1 MINEVRFGWIGEKRR
16 SALQALIATQL
27 DDWAGEWWIGHVAD
41 EVSVRTADDVPGHD
55 KKKIPQ
61 VSSCDT
67 GALALYLG
75 NKDFDGVGRYL
86 AATSTDADIELAR
99 RVGEEALNDL
109 AARIHRRAGVA
120 KAPALAKAT
129 ATLGLEHARLG
140 AVALTMSVGR
150 LQLELVLD
158 RRLVDRLMPPAAAK
172 SVSLTSR
179 QVALETAPLQVIALM
194 DFGSVDLAH
203 LSDLSVGEILIG
215 DRKLEEA
222 LQIHLEGRG
231 AIATGYLRRLGEQR
245 AVMFDGVNTQEKH
258 QP

>member
-1 MINEVRFGWIGEKRR
+1 MMNEVRFGWIGEKRR
-16 SALQALIATQL
+16 SELQVLVATQVE
-27 DDWAGEWWIGHVAD
+27 DWASEWWMGHTAE
-41 EVSVRTADDVPGHD
+41 EVSVRTVDEVPGHD
-55 KKKIPQ
+55 KKKSPL
-61 VSSCDT
+61 VSFGDT
-67 GALALYLG
+67 GALALNLG
-75 NKDFDGVGRYL
+75 NKDFDGIGRYL
-86 AATSTDADIELAR
+86 AATSTDEDIELAR

-120 KAPALAKAT
+120 KPPTLAKAA

-140 AVALTMSVGR
+140 AVALTMNIGR

-158 RRLVDRLMPPAAAK
+158 RRLVDRLMPPAATK
-172 SVSLTSR
+172 SVSLTPR
-179 QVALETAPLQVIALM
+179 QVALETAPLQVVALM

-231 AIATGYLRRLGEQR
+231 AVATGYLRRLGEQR
-245 AVMFDGVNTQEKH
+245 AVMFDGVNLQEKH
-258 QP
+258 